1 MLRYVAY
8 SDCIETFETRMLW
21 NAAGMLLA
29 AGVAFAL
36 IGLGIIA
43 WPALDGGAE
52 D

>member
-1 MLRYVAY
+1 
-8 SDCIETFETRMLW
+8 MLW
-21 NAAGMLLA
+21 GADGMLLA

-43 WPALDGGAE
+43 LPALDGGAE